1 MGMWAKYAHLL
12 GDADIRRWFD
22 NLAAKSIV
30 TAMVYL
36 RTLGLYCELNGT
48 DPKAILKV
56 AKTKAFRDG
65 FTDFY

>member
-1 MGMWAKYAHLL
+1 
-12 GDADIRRWFD
+12 
-22 NLAAKSIV
+22 
-30 TAMVYL
+30 MVYL
-36 RTLGLYCELNGT
+36 RTLGLYCELNET